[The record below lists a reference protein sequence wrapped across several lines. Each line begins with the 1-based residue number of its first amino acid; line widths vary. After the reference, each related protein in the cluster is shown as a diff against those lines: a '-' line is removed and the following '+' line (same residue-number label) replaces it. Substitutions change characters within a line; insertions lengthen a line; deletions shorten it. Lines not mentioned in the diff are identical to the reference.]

1 MSEFKL
7 VKHHGSI
14 KDYQKEFDRIMTRL
28 TILPKH
34 AISGFITAYQLAM
47 NTESQLHAQMKLTK
61 NIMSSGGGS
70 FQKGGYNPVF
80 TKNTGIRKEPVA
92 NFNRKR
98 SRRLTLPK
106 LSEKRQK
113 GLCFFS
119 DEKFV
124 SGHKCATSNRLYLL
138 EVDEEHKVIVEDEP
152 LETEHSMEQEEE
164 KVVC

>member
-1 MSEFKL
+1 
-7 VKHHGSI
+7 
-14 KDYQKEFDRIMTRL
+14 
-28 TILPKH
+28 
-34 AISGFITAYQLAM
+34 
-47 NTESQLHAQMKLTK
+47 
-61 NIMSSGGGS
+61 MSSGGGS

-124 SGHKCATSNRLYLL
+124 PGHKCATSNKLYLL